1 MSGVQNDII
10 STYDLANYISLY
22 KCQFVRS
29 FFKTEEKFE
38 NKHESIDKSSMLPL
52 HAHLST
58 LNHQNMTIFKKAW
71 YRLQETLL
79 IIKYEVYIHNNIYD
93 IHNLMNIHNDY
104 TSVNLR
110 FALHLNHLCHLVFL
124 LHLECFVFFVKPCVG
139 TPVSRYLW

>member
-1 MSGVQNDII
+1 MSGVQNNKSQDII

-58 LNHQNMTIFKKAW
+58 LNHQNMTIFKKD
-71 YRLQETLL
+71 YKKHYLL
-79 IIKYEVYIHNNIYD
+79 
-93 IHNLMNIHNDY
+93 
-104 TSVNLR
+104 
-110 FALHLNHLCHLVFL
+110 
-124 LHLECFVFFVKPCVG
+124 
-139 TPVSRYLW
+139 